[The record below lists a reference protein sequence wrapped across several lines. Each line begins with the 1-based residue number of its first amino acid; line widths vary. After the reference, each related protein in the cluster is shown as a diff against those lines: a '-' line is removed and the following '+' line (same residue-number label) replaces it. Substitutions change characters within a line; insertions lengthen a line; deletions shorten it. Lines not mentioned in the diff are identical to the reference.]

1 MALTL
6 ENIPTI
12 AGMLKPETLE
22 WLGEELADPGANLPA
37 GASVHLS
44 EELKVLAAFFRES
57 GENQALNVVQGGVGA
72 SAVWT
77 DEGVVFTYKAAT
89 TRTTL
94 DEPNFRHQ
102 HPEADFDSLYA
113 ERKINM
119 RAVRRAFPPGDFPDK
134 WERSPVDERVEV
146 KL

>member
-6 ENIPTI
+6 QNLPTL
-12 AGMLKPETLE
+12 AGMLKPEALE

-44 EELKVLAAFFRES
+44 EEFRALQAFFRES
-57 GENQALNVVQGGVGA
+57 GENQALQVVSGGVGA

-77 DEGVVFTYKAAT
+77 DDGVVFTYKAPQ

-102 HPEADFDSLYA
+102 HPEEDFESLYS
-113 ERKINM
+113 ERKVNM

-134 WERSPVDERVEV
+134 WNRSHVDGRVEV